1 MIDRQRNIVMML
13 FRMIPSSGKIHQNQ
27 EVYSVGGVSPTIK
40 ATAYKNP
47 PKILIKRIYNNAKNH
62 INREH
67 DA

>member
-1 MIDRQRNIVMML
+1 MIDIQSNIVMML

-47 PKILIKRIYNNAKNH
+47 PRVLIRKLIRHEAK
-62 INREH
+62 EY
-67 DA
+67 